1 MSNSTKRQG
10 LISRVAA
17 RFRQFLGGGSRL
29 KYDAADSSK
38 RRRQVVISSKSED
51 RELTPLQ
58 RQSILSQTRDIQR
71 NFALAGF
78 AIRKHLQYV
87 SDFAFSSQTDDEN
100 FNRLLEEKMRWWS
113 KRKNCDLAG
122 RHNLQE
128 LITLIETHRVL
139 DGDVG
144 ILKHFSGKIQLIEG
158 DRIRTD
164 SAFSMNHEY
173 VHGVKLGKRN
183 QDLAYRVHRRLPG
196 GGFEF
201 EREISADYMLLC
213 GYHTRIDQIR
223 GIAPMT
229 PAILNYQHVYEGV
242 EYAIAKAKLSQLLG
256 LAVYTEDEL
265 EDDAGDELKAKIER
279 KFGPG
284 CMELMLRVGEKAEMV
299 EAHTPS
305 SEFQNFCEAVIRI
318 AFSALDVPYS
328 FYDGSKTNFYGS
340 KGELEQYID
349 GCEKKQTDLIE
360 TLDEITHWLLTM
372 WIEDGSLPLPKG
384 CKHIDDVKFEWR
396 GAGVPYWRL
405 IEDSKGYLVAFQT
418 GLANPQDT
426 AARHQSDVYEN
437 IDRTAEVIAYA
448 RSKGVKLLFDVEPG
462 EKTNV
467 GL

>member
-1 MSNSTKRQG
+1 MSNVQRPKF
-10 LISRVAA
+10 LSRITS
-17 RFRQFLGGGSRL
+17 RLKGILGGGSGL
-29 KYDAADSSK
+29 KYDAAESSN
-38 RRRQVVISSKSED
+38 RRRKVVVSSKSED
-51 RELTPLQ
+51 RELTPVQ
-58 RQSILSQTRDIQR
+58 RQSILSQTRDIMR

-87 SDFAFSSQTDDEN
+87 SDFAFSSQMDDEN
-100 FNRLLEEKMRWWS
+100 FNTLFEAKMKWWS
-113 KRKNCDLAG
+113 ERKNCDLTG

-164 SAFSMNHEY
+164 SAFSFNNEY
-173 VHGVKLGKRN
+173 IHGVKLGKRN

-213 GYHTRIDQIR
+213 GYIARIDQVR
-223 GIAPMT
+223 GISPMT

-242 EYAIAKAKLSQLLG
+242 EYAISKAKLSQLLG
-256 LAVYTEDEL
+256 LAIYTEDDL
-265 EDDAGDELKAKIER
+265 EDGAEDDLKKKVER

-284 CMELMLRVGEKAEMV
+284 CLELMLRVGEKAEMI

-305 SEFQNFCEAVIRI
+305 SEFQTFCEAVIRI
-318 AFSALDVPYS
+318 AFSALDLPYS

-349 GCEKKQTDLIE
+349 GCEKKQVDLIE
-360 TLDEITHWLLTM
+360 VLNEITRWLLTI
-372 WIEDGSLPLPKG
+372 WIEDGSLPIPEG
-384 CKHIDDVKFEWR
+384 CNHVDDIKFDWR

-405 IEDSKGYLVAFQT
+405 IEDSKGYLTAFLT
-418 GLANPQDT
+418 GLANPQDV
-426 AARHQSDVYEN
+426 AARHQLNVFEN
-437 IDRTAEVIAYA
+437 IDKTAEVNKYA
-448 RSKGVKLLFDVEPG
+448 RDRGVRLLSDVGPE
-462 EKTNV
+462 ESTNI